1 MVLILFVLIVGA
13 FYLFYKWSTST
24 YDYFEKRGMVFSK
37 PLMLV
42 GSSIHMFTQ
51 KRSQAETSNNWYTE
65 FRNEK

>member
-1 MVLILFVLIVGA
+1 MVVILLVLIVGA
-13 FYLFYKWSTST
+13 LYLFYKWSTST

-42 GSSIHMFTQ
+42 GSSINMFT
-51 KRSQAETSNNWYTE
+51 KKESLSETINNWYKE